1 MQEFYINKNSI
12 LPCLRLELIQDGR
25 HDFNKFF
32 EALQDSS
39 ITFTMTD
46 VATGAVKIA
55 NAKATIQPKEHNNC
69 VEEYIIQYNWRE
81 RDTKQPGT
89 YRGQFNIKFNGNL
102 SSDGVHYPLGNLIVP
117 IREELYIYI
126 MDGSIK
132 K

>member
-32 EALQDSS
+32 EAIQDAS
-39 ITFTMTD
+39 ITFTMID
-46 VATGAVKIA
+46 VATGVVKIA
-55 NAKATIQPKEHNNC
+55 NAPATIQPKENNNC
-69 VEEYIIQYNWRE
+69 VEEYVIQYNWRE
-81 RDTKQPGT
+81 RDTKQVGT

-102 SSDGVHYPLGNLIVP
+102 SSDGVKYPTGNLIVP